1 MEIFKPFFPKYQRLF
16 VISVIVN
23 KQEIMKKQ
31 IKCGKA
37 CKVSAQKPPIKGPV
51 SVRLINKKSMKKSNV
66 HIDTNDKKSRS
77 VFKRK
82 CSKSQPLPTT
92 KMAEKKPV
100 QKRITKK
107 VKPNLKIRKHKPISK
122 PVNKTGET
130 KSTIM
135 TKNKTESKSP
145 KQTATVMNKRNEKR
159 ETLVSVVENTKEEV
173 QAGVVFN
180 PSTGCLACQEGRQG
194 EGGKNCWGC
203 RLRRLQNIQN
213 IMPWNRE
220 ERVSDVV

>member
-1 MEIFKPFFPKYQRLF
+1 M
-16 VISVIVN
+16 N

-31 IKCGKA
+31 IKSGKA
-37 CKVSAQKPPIKGPV
+37 CKVLAQKPPLKSPV
-51 SVRLINKKSMKKSNV
+51 SVRKINKKSMEKSNV
-66 HIDTNDKKSRS
+66 HIDTKEKKSRS

-122 PVNKTGET
+122 PVNKTRKTTTNKTET
-130 KSTIM
+130 KS
-135 TKNKTESKSP
+135 SK
-145 KQTATVMNKRNEKR
+145 QIATLMSKRNEKK
-159 ETLVSVVENTKEEV
+159 ETVVSIVENTKEEV

-220 ERVSDVV
+220 ERGQDLS